1 MLVLRFSKSSQFR
14 KLRLF
19 TVLVLTLEQ
28 FVSFFLFS
36 FSDQNIHFDTI
47 TFFQDWRMFVVQ
59 AELFF

>member
-36 FSDQNIHFDTI
+36 FSDQNIHYDTI
-47 TFFQDWRMFVVQ
+47 TFSRDWRMFVVQ
-59 AELFF
+59 ARLFF